1 MAKILFV
8 KTNPNHKRIQIGV
21 EDDDNAVSV
30 LTVKE
35 STYTSL
41 NSPGRG
47 DVISECELCDLR
59 FDDEIYRASKK
70 AISLI
75 ADVDRSRYELR
86 MKLFSAGFSSEAVDV
101 ALTKCE
107 EYGYLDEERQ
117 LERLVEREAN
127 RQLRGRYYIKRK
139 LASKGYRTSL
149 IDRVIDK
156 LVDEGQIDFD
166 SNLERLAEK
175 RGVTDETKFMALK
188 YRYGYEI

>member
-1 MAKILFV
+1 MAKILFI
-8 KTNPNHKRIQIGV
+8 KTDQNHKRVQLGV
-21 EDDDNAVSV
+21 DDGGDVTV

-41 NSPGRG
+41 NSPSRG
-47 DVISECELCDLR
+47 DSLGESELCNLR

-70 AISLI
+70 ALSLI

-101 ALTKCE
+101 ALSKCE

-127 RQLRGRYYIKRK
+127 RQLRGRYYIRRK

-156 LVDEGQIDFD
+156 LVDLGEIDFD

-175 RGVTDETKFMALK
+175 RGVTDDETKFMALK
-188 YRYGYEI
+188 YRYGYEN